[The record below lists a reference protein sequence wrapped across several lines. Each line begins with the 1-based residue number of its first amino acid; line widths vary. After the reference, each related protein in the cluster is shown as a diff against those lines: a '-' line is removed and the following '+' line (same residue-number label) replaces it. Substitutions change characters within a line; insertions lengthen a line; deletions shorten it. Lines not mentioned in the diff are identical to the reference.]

1 MVKEITSENG
11 DMFNNFTTIKSFMAR
26 PEPFYGVKG
35 ENPGSW
41 LRSIDRIRKGTK
53 ASDLDILLIVG
64 TLLKG
69 NAGIWWDSIEDY
81 VTTWGEFKTK
91 FLGNYINEETKM
103 QWRKEL
109 KNKKQC
115 ENESIDELVTYQLD
129 MFQRLGWVD
138 EGDKIEVFI
147 SALKEE
153 YAYEVERARPLTWE
167 AAVKDAKQLE
177 SLSLKYNGIKNK
189 KENIVHTKDFGSE
202 SMSSIPVNQSSNASQ
217 DAVSSLSSEVK
228 SLTQQLNALK
238 IYATPNRNMNG
249 QANFTCYSCG
259 QVGHKSF
266 HCPNREESAVEENHQ
281 NSSTGKNI
289 KKENMNYG
297 KKQENHGRKI
307 NVVQGVQVWNNRGAV
322 RTRSELSSDKGKQTV
337 TQKRQRKE
345 QQPVPIQQPV
355 QDYQQILMQQR
366 QQQPNQQYMQQ
377 LRQNASNPTPQQ
389 LHNSMV
395 EPIIIDPP
403 VQKNIKVKKKRAP
416 ARRLEVDV
424 PSVDIWEILK
434 EKNADVSCAQ
444 LLAMNKIVAKDLIDG
459 IRGMHGRKPNV
470 RQVNMARPAPDVLT
484 LDSYDY
490 SDDEMEDG
498 AFNEEEDGDDDD
510 DDAQVSYCSFGDEV
524 SSCIANTGSN
534 VEESEFDGDSGD
546 DADTEFDY
554 SYDYREMSKSEPL
567 TVKVII
573 HDKEL
578 SAIVDTGAA
587 ISVMSEA
594 LVKKLDLKTNEDT
607 VSIQLLDGTNSK
619 PGGVVPNVPVRIGG
633 KLRTEHFAI
642 QKGRKDELLILGMTW
657 LKNYGIIP
665 DPESGTW

>member
-1 MVKEITSENG
+1 MEEKLFERPIKLDSVKKKESYKKNQEGSLRNIHPSKKDMVKEITSENG

-202 SMSSIPVNQSSNASQ
+202 SMSSIPINQSSNASQ

-259 QVGHKSF
+259 QAGHKSF
-266 HCPNREESAVEENHQ
+266 HCPNRGIEN
-281 NSSTGKNI
+281 NNVSSSGKD
-289 KKENMNYG
+289 
-297 KKQENHGRKI
+297 
-307 NVVQGVQVWNNRGAV
+307 
-322 RTRSELSSDKGKQTV
+322 S
-337 TQKRQRKE
+337 
-345 QQPVPIQQPV
+345 
-355 QDYQQILMQQR
+355 R
-366 QQQPNQQYMQQ
+366 QQY
-377 LRQNASNPTPQQ
+377 
-389 LHNSMV
+389 
-395 EPIIIDPP
+395 
-403 VQKNIKVKKKRAP
+403 
-416 ARRLEVDV
+416 
-424 PSVDIWEILK
+424 
-434 EKNADVSCAQ
+434 
-444 LLAMNKIVAKDLIDG
+444 
-459 IRGMHGRKPNV
+459 
-470 RQVNMARPAPDVLT
+470 
-484 LDSYDY
+484 
-490 SDDEMEDG
+490 
-498 AFNEEEDGDDDD
+498 
-510 DDAQVSYCSFGDEV
+510 
-524 SSCIANTGSN
+524 
-534 VEESEFDGDSGD
+534 
-546 DADTEFDY
+546 
-554 SYDYREMSKSEPL
+554 
-567 TVKVII
+567 
-573 HDKEL
+573 
-578 SAIVDTGAA
+578 
-587 ISVMSEA
+587 
-594 LVKKLDLKTNEDT
+594 
-607 VSIQLLDGTNSK
+607 
-619 PGGVVPNVPVRIGG
+619 
-633 KLRTEHFAI
+633 
-642 QKGRKDELLILGMTW
+642 
-657 LKNYGIIP
+657 
-665 DPESGTW
+665 